1 MVLLP
6 GSGVMRIKVARN
18 QAQAIWPV
26 MEDFS
31 MRSLGVAFVSALA
44 LLGGCAPTQQ
54 ATHVKPSG
62 FLGDYSK
69 LREGG
74 KGNPLLFYWNPQT
87 DFRLYDK
94 VLIVPVTIWRGEDS
108 SLDDVPP
115 QELQHLATLLE
126 AKIIEA
132 VKAEGLRVVHEPG
145 PGVMRIRAALTEARQ
160 ANVVMD
166 TISTVVPVGQL
177 FSGVKKLATGT
188 NTFVGK
194 AGIEGEITDSETGE
208 VLAAMVDRRAGAK
221 TLQGT
226 RNSWFHVEQAF
237 QYWSDRFRQRLCEER
252 SGQYCVPA
260 E

>member
-1 MVLLP
+1 MA
-6 GSGVMRIKVARN
+6 M
-18 QAQAIWPV
+18 IW
-26 MEDFS
+26 
-31 MRSLGVAFVSALA
+31 SLGLALA
-44 LLGGCAPTQQ
+44 SAFTLLGGCAPTQQ

-94 VLIVPVTIWRGEDS
+94 VRIVPVTIWRGEDS

-160 ANVVMD
+160 ADVVLD
-166 TISTVVPVGQL
+166 RIS
-177 FSGVKKLATGT
+177 SR
-188 NTFVGK
+188 VGK
-194 AGIEGEITDSETGE
+194 AGIEGEITDSKTGE
-208 VLAAMVDRRAGAK
+208 VLAAMVDRRAGAR

-226 RNSWFHVEQAF
+226 RTSWSHVKQAI
-237 QYWSDRFRQRLCEER
+237 QYWSDRLRQRLCEER

>member
-1 MVLLP
+1 MA
-6 GSGVMRIKVARN
+6 M
-18 QAQAIWPV
+18 IW
-26 MEDFS
+26 
-31 MRSLGVAFVSALA
+31 SLGLALA
-44 LLGGCAPTQQ
+44 SAFTLLGGCAPTQQ
-54 ATHVKPSG
+54 ATHVKLSG

-94 VLIVPVTIWRGEDS
+94 VRIVPVTIWRGEDS
-108 SLDDVPP
+108 SLDNVPP
-115 QELQHLATLLE
+115 QELRHLATLLE

-160 ANVVMD
+160 ADVVLD
-166 TISTVVPVGQL
+166 RIS
-177 FSGVKKLATGT
+177 SR
-188 NTFVGK
+188 VGK
-194 AGIEGEITDSETGE
+194 ASIEGEITDSKTGE
-208 VLAAMVDRRAGAK
+208 VLAAMVDRRAGAR

-226 RNSWFHVEQAF
+226 RTSWSHVKQAI
-237 QYWSDRFRQRLCEER
+237 QYWSDRLRQRLCEER
-252 SGQYCVPA
+252 SGQFCVPA

>member
-1 MVLLP
+1 MA
-6 GSGVMRIKVARN
+6 M
-18 QAQAIWPV
+18 IW
-26 MEDFS
+26 
-31 MRSLGVAFVSALA
+31 SLGLALA
-44 LLGGCAPTQQ
+44 SAFTLLGGCAPTQQ
-54 ATHVKPSG
+54 VTHAKPSG

-94 VLIVPVTIWRGEDS
+94 VRIVPVTIWRGEDS
-108 SLDDVPP
+108 SLDNVPP

-126 AKIIEA
+126 AHIIEA
-132 VKAEGLRVVHEPG
+132 VKTDGLRVVHETG

-160 ANVVMD
+160 ADVVLD
-166 TISTVVPVGQL
+166 RIS
-177 FSGVKKLATGT
+177 SR
-188 NTFVGK
+188 VGK
-194 AGIEGEITDSETGE
+194 ASIEGEITDSKTGE
-208 VLAAMVDRRAGAK
+208 VLAAMVDRRAGAR

-226 RNSWFHVEQAF
+226 RTSWSHVKQAI
-237 QYWSDRFRQRLCEER
+237 QYWSDRLRQRLCEER